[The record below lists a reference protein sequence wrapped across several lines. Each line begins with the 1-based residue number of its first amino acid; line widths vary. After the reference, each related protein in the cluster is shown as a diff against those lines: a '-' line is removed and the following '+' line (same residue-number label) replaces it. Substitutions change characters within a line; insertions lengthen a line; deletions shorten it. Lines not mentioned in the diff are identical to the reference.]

1 MDWVSN
7 HLAEALV
14 VAGLLLLTIEV
25 AILGFATF
33 VLFFVGIA
41 AIFAGALMYLGV
53 IPETTMAAVLAVGII
68 SAVDAVLLWKPLKRF
83 QQQVDKK
90 QASNDLEG
98 HVFTLANTVSATEH
112 PQYHYSGINWT
123 LKSEQQLE
131 AGTAVK
137 VVRTEVGIFH
147 IEPA

>member
-7 HLAEALV
+7 HLAETLV
-14 VAGLLLLTIEV
+14 VAGLILLTIEV

-41 AIFAGALMYLGV
+41 AIFAGALMYIGV
-53 IPETTMAAVLAVGII
+53 IPETTLAAALAVGVI
-68 SAVDAVLLWKPLKRF
+68 SALDAVLLWKPLKRF

-98 HVFTLANTVSATEH
+98 HSFTLTENVSATEH
-112 PQYHYSGINWT
+112 PQYHYSGINWK
-123 LKSEQQLE
+123 LKSAQPIS
-131 AGTAVK
+131 AGTRVK
-137 VVRTEVGIFH
+137 VSRTEVGIFH
-147 IEPA
+147 IEPE